1 MSNPRATVLTEGL
14 RTYQVSGTY
23 DNSTVLYDAT
33 KANGSSQVG
42 LAVTITSGDLIA
54 LAGDGEFVY
63 GKLLQVEPDGT
74 CVIERGF
81 GVTLPGGTSASLT
94 RGKAIVGDLLVSAK
108 GYIREVATATAAEL
122 GVMGGSA
129 IVDPSTTTAVVVN
142 LP

>member
-1 MSNPRATVLTEGL
+1 MSNPRATVLVEGL

-63 GKLLQVEPDGT
+63 GKLLQVEADGT

-81 GVTLPGGTSASLT
+81 GVVLPGGTSASH
-94 RGKAIVGDLLVSAK
+94 R
-108 GYIREVATATAAEL
+108 R
-122 GVMGGSA
+122 
-129 IVDPSTTTAVVVN
+129 
-142 LP
+142 

>member
-1 MSNPRATVLTEGL
+1 MSNPRATVEVAGL
-14 RTYQVSGTY
+14 RTYRVSGTY

-42 LAVTITSGDLIA
+42 LAVTLTSGDLIA
-54 LAGDGEFVY
+54 LAGDGEPIY
-63 GKLLQVEPDGT
+63 GKLVQVEADGT

-81 GVTLPGGTSASLT
+81 GVVLPGGTSASLT

-129 IVDPSTTTAVVVN
+129 IIDPSTTTAVVVN